1 MMKTISIVI
10 PAYNE
15 EANLE
20 RVYDCVTDVFDNHL
34 TAYHLEA
41 IILDNCSTDNT
52 ESISRELCIKDK
64 RWKYI
69 RYSRNY
75 GFDASISAG
84 IDHANGDAVITL
96 LSDLQDPPELIPE
109 MVHAWE
115 DGAEI
120 VNGIVRIRNDSSLI
134 KTLGA
139 KLSYKLIYLLSESK
153 IPEGATDFRLLDRKV
168 VLALRTMREQDRY
181 LRGMV
186 NWVGFKRTH
195 IPYDRIPRAR
205 GQSNAGLWYCA
216 KYALSAIVSYSAK
229 PLRLATLFGLFV
241 TMLSVALAVLYITVY
256 VLKPDFVPLPPPG
269 ISTLIILILFGIGT
283 QTVFLG
289 LIGEY
294 VARIYTQSKNRPL
307 YIVSD
312 SIGFDSNG

>member
-1 MMKTISIVI
+1 MKTISIVI

-20 RVYDCVTDVFDNHL
+20 KVYNCVTDVFNKHL
-34 TAYHLEA
+34 TTYHLEA
-41 IILDNCSTDNT
+41 IILDNCSTDRT
-52 ESISRELCIKDK
+52 KSISRELCMKDK

-115 DGAEI
+115 NGAEI
-120 VNGIVRIRNDSSLI
+120 VNGIVRVRNDSNRL

-139 KLSYKLIYLLSESK
+139 KISYKLIYLLSESK

-195 IPYDRIPRAR
+195 IPYDRNPRAH

-216 KYALSAIVSYSAK
+216 KYALSAVVSFSAK
-229 PLRLATLFGLFV
+229 PLRLATFFGLFV
-241 TMLSVALAVLYITVY
+241 TLLSISLAILYIAVY
-256 VLKPDFVPLPPPG
+256 LLKPNFAPLPPHG

-283 QTVFLG
+283 QSIFLG

-294 VARIYTQSKNRPL
+294 VARIYNQSKNRPL
-307 YIVSD
+307 YIVSE
-312 SIGFDSNG
+312 SIGLDSNG